1 LCREKT
7 GGEQDDGEDEF
18 HRQRQEHGSQS
29 ASENLQPTRVVIPKI
44 LTALFLSKSTNSF
57 ISILERK
64 LLRLIRKTKTK
75 GDAKKM
81 IKNIT
86 AALCV
91 LASVASLSIADSA
104 PEASAQDTKK
114 MVQNNFVETAQKGIK
129 LSGYVDAGYSYN
141 FTGSSTQGSQVNS
154 RFLGDST
161 QKGDFNLYAVKIAL
175 EKALTSENKAQ
186 AGFRADVMIGEDAQY
201 LINRGQPYNA
211 GTGANG
217 NDNTQAN
224 SNALFLEQAYVNIRA
239 PVGNGWDFK
248 VGKFV
253 TILGYEVIERPANM
267 NITYGQLWQN
277 AFPLTYIGV
286 LSSYRFDDYLDA
298 KLGVVNGSNT
308 DNNTTVNGDSDGVAV
323 LAALNVTAPGGN
335 ANWSN
340 NFQYSTALENNTS
353 YQNSGQPT
361 SSAPVNNF
369 ASPASGYAVVYNSW
383 GNWAP
388 KFANDKLLL
397 AFDSALGNASWSSVQ
412 NITVNTTWYGAA
424 VYAKYQFNDWFSL
437 ASRADYLGS
446 NNAGKFGTQGA
457 ISTSS
462 AANSFANSGH
472 VTGNNYWSYTL
483 TSAFNVI
490 DNLLIRAEYRLDWG
504 SGINSTQ
511 TTPNDNGVSG
521 VQSGGPCHYAGAE
534 VVYSF

>member
-1 LCREKT
+1 MK
-7 GGEQDDGEDEF
+7 
-18 HRQRQEHGSQS
+18 
-29 ASENLQPTRVVIPKI
+29 K
-44 LTALFLSKSTNSF
+44 LS
-57 ISILERK
+57 SILF
-64 LLRLIRKTKTK
+64 
-75 GDAKKM
+75 A
-81 IKNIT
+81 
-86 AALCV
+86 
-91 LASVASLSIADSA
+91 ASVALTSVAPADSA

-141 FTGSSTQGSQVNS
+141 FTGSASGGQVNS
-154 RFLGDST
+154 RFADDSV
-161 QKGDFNLYAVKIAL
+161 QQGDFNLYAVKIAL
-175 EKALTSENKAQ
+175 DKAMTSENKAQ
-186 AGFRADVMIGEDAQY
+186 AGFRTDVMIGEDAQM
-201 LINRGQPYNA
+201 LINRGQPSNA
-211 GTGANG
+211 GSGVNSNYNG
-217 NDNTQAN
+217 QGN
-224 SNALFLEQAYVNIRA
+224 SNALFLEQAYVEIRA

-277 AFPLTYIGV
+277 AFPLTYVGV

-298 KLGVVNGSNT
+298 KLGVVNGSNS
-308 DNNTTVNGDSDGVAV
+308 DNNTTVNGNSDGVAL
-323 LAALNVTAPGGN
+323 LAALNVAAPGGN

-353 YQNSGQPT
+353 YQNNPLGTGQQPT

-369 ASPASGYAVVYNSW
+369 GSPASGYAVVYNSW

-397 AFDSALGNASWSSVQ
+397 AFDSALGNASWSSTR
-412 NITVNTTWYGAA
+412 NITVNTTWFGAA

-457 ISTSS
+457 ISTST
-462 AANSFANSGH
+462 AANSFPTFSNGH
-472 VTGNNYWSYTL
+472 VTGNNYWSYTI

-504 SGINSTQ
+504 TGITSDQ
-511 TTPNDNGVSG
+511 VTPNSNAVSG

-534 VVYSF
+534 IVYSF

>member
-1 LCREKT
+1 MIKKT
-7 GGEQDDGEDEF
+7 T
-18 HRQRQEHGSQS
+18 
-29 ASENLQPTRVVIPKI
+29 ATLAM
-44 LTALFLSKSTNSF
+44 LTAF
-57 ISILERK
+57 
-64 LLRLIRKTKTK
+64 
-75 GDAKKM
+75 
-81 IKNIT
+81 
-86 AALCV
+86 
-91 LASVASLSIADSA
+91 ASLSLADST
-104 PEASAQDTKK
+104 PQASAQDTKK

-141 FTGSSTQGSQVNS
+141 FTGTTINGSQVNS
-154 RFLGDST
+154 RFAGDT
-161 QKGDFNLYAVKIAL
+161 VQKGDFNLYAVKIAL
-175 EKALTSENKAQ
+175 DKALTSENKAQ
-186 AGFRADVMIGEDAQY
+186 AGFRTDVMIGEDAQM
-201 LINRGQPYNA
+201 LINRGQPSNA
-211 GTGANG
+211 GSGVNSNYNG
-217 NDNTQAN
+217 QGN
-224 SNALFLEQAYVNIRA
+224 SNALFLEQAYVNLRA

-248 VGKFV
+248 LGKFV

-277 AFPLTYIGV
+277 AFPLTYVGV
-286 LSSYRFDDYLDA
+286 LSSYRFDDYLDG
-298 KLGVVNGSNT
+298 KLGVVNGSNS
-308 DNNTTVNGDSDGVAV
+308 DNNTTVNGNSDGVAL
-323 LAALNVTAPGGN
+323 LASLNVTAPGGN

-353 YQNSGQPT
+353 YQNGGQPT
-361 SSAPVNNF
+361 SSMPVDNF

-388 KFANDKLLL
+388 KFANDKLLF
-397 AFDSALGNASWSSVQ
+397 AFDTALGNASWSSVE
-412 NITVNTTWYGAA
+412 NIVVNTTWYGAA

-446 NNAGKFGTQGA
+446 NNSGKFGTQGS

-462 AANSFANSGH
+462 NANYQPNWINDDGH
-472 VTGNNYWSYTL
+472 VTGTNFWSYTI

-504 SGINSTQ
+504 SGINSTEV
-511 TTPNDNGVSG
+511 TPNSNEVTG

>member
-1 LCREKT
+1 MK
-7 GGEQDDGEDEF
+7 
-18 HRQRQEHGSQS
+18 
-29 ASENLQPTRVVIPKI
+29 K
-44 LTALFLSKSTNSF
+44 LS
-57 ISILERK
+57 SIL
-64 LLRLIRKTKTK
+64 L
-75 GDAKKM
+75 A
-81 IKNIT
+81 
-86 AALCV
+86 
-91 LASVASLSIADSA
+91 ASVALTSIALADSA

-141 FTGSSTQGSQVNS
+141 FTGSTSQGSQVNS
-154 RFLGDST
+154 RYLGDST

-175 EKALTSENKAQ
+175 EKAMTSENKAQ

-211 GTGANG
+211 GGGGANA
-217 NDNTQAN
+217 NNNTQAN
-224 SNALFLEQAYVNIRA
+224 SNALFLEQAYVDIRA

-298 KLGVVNGSNT
+298 KLGVVNGSNS
-308 DNNTTVNGDSDGVAV
+308 DNNTTVNGNSDGVAL

-353 YQNSGQPT
+353 YQNNGQPT
-361 SSAPVNNF
+361 SSSPVDN
-369 ASPASGYAVVYNSW
+369 SGVAANGFAVVYNSW

-397 AFDSALGNASWSSVQ
+397 AFDSALGNASWSSIQ

-446 NNAGKFGTQGA
+446 NNAGKFGTTGA
-457 ISTSS
+457 ISTST
-462 AANSFANSGH
+462 ADNSFPTFSEGH
-472 VTGNNYWSYTL
+472 VTGNNYWSYTI

-504 SGINSTQ
+504 TGITSSQ
-511 TTPNDNGVSG
+511 VTPNSNAVSG

-534 VVYSF
+534 IVYSF